1 MAHLTNKPQRVS
13 SLSTCGTIATGF
25 SKALLIF
32 AALGL
37 SACVSSV
44 ARLDENS
51 ETKPSET
58 QLALTSSQADV
69 GAQNLVQTQD
79 GSTIAVPTR
88 YPVAP
93 VKLSA
98 DLAPGSSN
106 TVEGTVESENEI
118 LVHAQTP
125 ASDNNVA
132 KETALDTASPQVTS
146 DPQVTS
152 ELALVIPQPNPIAQS
167 ADPNAAKETASTLS
181 VSNTQQLNAT
191 KLATENQATKE
202 LNRPSFLA
210 RLFKR
215 PPQNVGAKDDRKNPI
230 LVSSQTASASSSTLA
245 PARAS
250 LSAMPGVR
258 SNDDIFGIKRN
269 LGEAQDRVQLAS
281 AAGIARLSPSK
292 LTTQHSGVNV
302 TCIRPEILQLIDI
315 IERKYGKNAT
325 VTSGYR
331 SPSRNRRAGGAR
343 NSMHIYCK
351 AVDIQVEG
359 VSKWNLAK
367 YIRTIPGRGGVGTYC
382 RTKSVHIDI
391 GPKRDWHYSCRRK
404 SKRKRKA

>member
-1 MAHLTNKPQRVS
+1 
-13 SLSTCGTIATGF
+13 
-25 SKALLIF
+25 
-32 AALGL
+32 
-37 SACVSSV
+37 VSSV
-44 ARLDENS
+44 AQLDENP
-51 ETKPSET
+51 ELKPSET
-58 QLALTSSQADV
+58 QLALVSSQADV
-69 GAQNLVQTQD
+69 GAQHLFQTKD

-88 YPVAP
+88 YPVE
-93 VKLSA
+93 LSS

-106 TVEGTVESENEI
+106 PDSSNPDSSNIGEGENEI
-118 LVHAQTP
+118 LVQAPPP
-125 ASDNNVA
+125 ASGNSETVA
-132 KETALDTASPQVTS
+132 IATETVSTQDTT
-146 DPQVTS
+146 
-152 ELALVIPQPNPIAQS
+152 ELALVIPQPNPVVLS
-167 ADPNAAKETASTLS
+167 ADPNAVKEPASNLPES
-181 VSNTQQLNAT
+181 DTQQLNAT
-191 KLATENQATKE
+191 KRATEIQATKE
-202 LNRPSFLA
+202 LKRPGFLA
-210 RLFKR
+210 LLFKR

-230 LVSSQTASASSSTLA
+230 LVSSQTAFAGNSGLV
-245 PARAS
+245 PGRAS

-269 LGEAQDRVQLAS
+269 LGDAKDRVQLAS
-281 AAGIARLSPSK
+281 AAGIARLSPSR
-292 LTTQHSGVNV
+292 LATQHSGVNV
-302 TCIRPEILQLIDI
+302 TCIRPEILQLVEI
-315 IERKYGKNAT
+315 IERKYGKKAT

-331 SPSRNRRAGGAR
+331 SPSRNRKAGGAR

>member
-1 MAHLTNKPQRVS
+1 M
-13 SLSTCGTIATGF
+13 
-25 SKALLIF
+25 IF

-88 YPVAP
+88 YPVAAVDP

-98 DLAPGSSN
+98 DLATGSSN
-106 TVEGTVESENEI
+106 TVEGTVEGENEV

-125 ASDNNVA
+125 ASDN
-132 KETALDTASPQVTS
+132 KEIATESASPQ
-146 DPQVTS
+146 DTS

-167 ADPNAAKETASTLS
+167 ADPNAAKETASTLPD
-181 VSNTQQLNAT
+181 SNTQQLNAS

-202 LNRPSFLA
+202 LKRPSFLA

-230 LVSSQTASASSSTLA
+230 LVSSQTASVSSSTPA
-245 PARAS
+245 PASAS
-250 LSAMPGVR
+250 LSVMPGVR

-269 LGEAQDRVQLAS
+269 LGDAQDRVQLAS
-281 AAGIARLSPSK
+281 AAGVARLSPSK

-315 IERKYGKNAT
+315 IERNYGKNT
-325 VTSGYR
+325 IVTSGYR

-367 YIRTIPGRGGVGTYC
+367 YIRSIPGRGGVGTYC